1 MNVSSPEPVL
11 VRMML
16 PETELPGLAV
26 AVSPSKLISPPATTE
41 LTMIA
46 KVSPISPVEV
56 EVTLSV

>member
-1 MNVSSPEPVL
+1 
-11 VRMML
+11 MML